1 MKKDVE
7 NLVLALAP
15 LRQELLS
22 HPLYKSMDTRLLL
35 TLFMEQHCYAVWD
48 FMSLLKALQNGL
60 TCVSLPWVPVGS
72 PTTRRFINEIVLG
85 EESDLDNNHV
95 AASHYELYLNA
106 MDEIGADTQH
116 IKTFVNKIAEG
127 GKILSAIDATKVRPE
142 TMAFMDFTFSI
153 ISKGKLH
160 EIAAVFTF
168 GREDLIPDMFIE
180 IVKGLQEKEG
190 VSTSRLLYYLERH
203 IEIDGGEHGP
213 ISLQMMD
220 ELCGDDPIKWQE
232 ATSVSLKALQM
243 RIELWNGVLK
253 QIEKTNFS
261 YVFLQAK

>member
-1 MKKDVE
+1 MIKDVQ
-7 NLVLALAP
+7 NLVTTIAP

-22 HPLYKSMDTRLLL
+22 HPLYKSLDTRLSL

-60 TCVSLPWVPVGS
+60 TCVSLPWVPTGS
-72 PTTRRFINEIVLG
+72 PSTRRFINEIVLG
-85 EESDLDNNHV
+85 EESDLDDNNTAV
-95 AASHYELYLNA
+95 SHYELYLNA
-106 MDEIGADTQH
+106 MEEIGADTQH
-116 IKTFVNKIAEG
+116 IKTFVNKIAG
-127 GKILSAIDATKVRPE
+127 GEKINSAIDATKIRPE
-142 TMAFMDFTFSI
+142 TMAFMDFTFST

-220 ELCGDDPIKWQE
+220 ELCGDDLVKWQE
-232 ATSVSLKALQM
+232 ATAASLQALKM
-243 RIELWNGVLK
+243 RINLWDG
-253 QIEKTNFS
+253 IEKEINKTNVSSFS
-261 YVFLQAK
+261 LQAR